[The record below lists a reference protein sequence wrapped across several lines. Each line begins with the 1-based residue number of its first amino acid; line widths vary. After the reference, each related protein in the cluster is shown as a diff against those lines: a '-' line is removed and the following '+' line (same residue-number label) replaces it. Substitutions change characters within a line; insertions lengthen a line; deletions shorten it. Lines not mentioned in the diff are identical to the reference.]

1 MTKSIPFSEVEIL
14 DSLFNMKTFKVRHG
28 NSKPKL
34 LEQYKKKYPDA
45 ISIIVRQ
52 NGQEYMW
59 VNDGELFNDLD
70 NAFGGK

>member
-14 DSLFNMKTFKVRHG
+14 DSLFNTQVFKVRHG

-34 LEQYKKKYPDA
+34 LEQYKKKYPNA
-45 ISIIVRQ
+45 FSITVRQ

-59 VNDGELFNDLD
+59 TNEGDLFDDLD
-70 NAFGGK
+70 NTFGGK

>member
-1 MTKSIPFSEVEIL
+1 MTKSIPISEVEIL
-14 DSLFNMKTFKVRHG
+14 DSLFNTRIFIVRHG

-45 ISIIVRQ
+45 ISITVRQ
-52 NGQEYMW
+52 NGQECMW
-59 VNDGELFNDLD
+59 INDGELFNDLD